1 MFYVRTI
8 HPEDKRVE
16 VAGFDLEPVLEQG
29 QSVCKLFASFLAD
42 HPAEF
47 RERLPFLKNTD
58 IELQWAAAS
67 GGAAFAAFFGEG
79 QTLTIGVLLTG
90 VNEESDSLMLEALR
104 ESVAVPM
111 LGEQAAV
118 LLESPE
124 RPLMLQLQMP
134 DHPEKIPAVQLL
146 STALAS
152 VYFRTILALDS
163 ERKAAVNGSKAVN

>member
-8 HPEDKRVE
+8 HPEDNRVE
-16 VAGFDLEPVLEQG
+16 VAGFDLEPELEQG
-29 QSVCKLFASFLAD
+29 RSVCELFGRFLAD

-67 GGAAFAAFFGEG
+67 GGAAFAAFFSDGE
-79 QTLTIGVLLTG
+79 TLSLGVLLAG
-90 VNEESDSLMLEALR
+90 VNEESDAMMLEALR

-111 LGEQAAV
+111 LGEQAES
-118 LLESPE
+118 LLNWPE

-134 DHPEKIPAVQLL
+134 DQPEKVPTVQLL

-152 VYFRTILALDS
+152 VYFRAILALDA
-163 ERKAAVNGSKAVN
+163 ERSAATSGSKAVN

>member
-8 HPEDKRVE
+8 HPADKRVE
-16 VAGFDLEPVLEQG
+16 VAGFDLEPALERG
-29 QSVCKLFASFLAD
+29 QSVCNLFSRFLAD

-67 GGAAFAAFFGEG
+67 GGAAFAAFFGDGE
-79 QTLTIGVLLTG
+79 TLTIGVLLTG
-90 VNEESDSLMLEALR
+90 VNEESDALMLEALR
-104 ESVAVPM
+104 ESIAVPM
-111 LGEQAAV
+111 LGDQAEE
-118 LLESPE
+118 LLQSSE

-134 DHPEKIPAVQLL
+134 DHPEKMPAVQLL

-152 VYFRTILALDS
+152 VYFRAILALDA
-163 ERKAAVNGSKAVN
+163 ERKAAVIGSRAVN

>member
-16 VAGFDLEPVLEQG
+16 VAGFDLEPKIEQG
-29 QSVCKLFASFLAD
+29 QSVCKLFGSFLAD

-79 QTLTIGVLLTG
+79 HTLSIGVLLTG
-90 VNEESDSLMLEALR
+90 VNEESDALMLDALR

-111 LGEQAAV
+111 LGKEADA
-118 LLESPE
+118 LLESPQ

-134 DHPEKIPAVQLL
+134 DQPEKLPAVQLL

-152 VYFRTILALDS
+152 VYFRTILAVDA
-163 ERKAAVNGSKAVN
+163 ERKAAISGSKAVN

>member
-8 HPEDKRVE
+8 HPEAKRVE
-16 VAGFDLEPVLEQG
+16 VAGFDLEPGLEQG
-29 QSVCKLFASFLAD
+29 QSVCKLFGSFLAD

-47 RERLPFLKNTD
+47 REKLPFLKNSD

-67 GGAAFAAFFGEG
+67 GGAAFAAFFGDG
-79 QTLTIGVLLTG
+79 QAITIGVLLTG
-90 VNEESDSLMLEALR
+90 VNEESDALMLEALR

-111 LGEQAAV
+111 LGAEAEA

-134 DHPEKIPAVQLL
+134 DQPDKIPAVQLL

-152 VYFRTILALDS
+152 VYFRTILALDA
-163 ERKAAVNGSKAVN
+163 ERSAAVSGSKAVN